1 MPGERAFQVEGVVT
15 EVRSERT
22 GLVRLENGHVLFGFV
37 TGRDADKIRL
47 TLGLKVNL
55 QLSPYD
61 LSEGRIVVEQKTI
74 LRK

>member
-1 MPGERAFQVEGVVT
+1 VT

-22 GLVRLENGHVLFGFV
+22 GLVRLANGHVLFGFLAA
-37 TGRDADKIRL
+37 RDAGKLRL
-47 TLGLKVNL
+47 AVGLKVNL

-74 LRK
+74 

>member
-1 MPGERAFQVEGVVT
+1 MPGKHAFAIEGVVT

-37 TGRDADKIRL
+37 TGRDAGKIRL
-47 TLGLKVNL
+47 AVGIKVNL

-61 LSEGRIVVEQKTI
+61 LSEGRIVVDKKAI
-74 LRK
+74 